1 MNQAAGKVLPWH
13 LVATICATLGVAVL
27 ASLWLFGPVA
37 VPGAIAGVIIGFMG
51 SMMGNRVLAAGAVV
65 AVGVATYL
73 DFSSPAWVN
82 LVLVIPAMSAL
93 VGWEAGKIGSR
104 CFVFAL
110 FAWIILDAR
119 AEPAGDGSL
128 ALGFL
133 LSAAMGIGVTL
144 LTGKES
150 IRPPTP
156 GGKFYGFAVFASL
169 WFGLV
174 VIMSI
179 SALFDGPYVYWMSL
193 MFAMRFFAAPGT
205 HVDGALRFAVG
216 TVLGATVAGALLGL
230 PLPEAAFQVL
240 GVGSMLMGLRLL
252 PAASPLTAMLISAGV
267 IFVITPSIDSAVFRL
282 EAAVIATALAV
293 ALNWVMDRLE
303 ELLSGKPVS

>member
-1 MNQAAGKVLPWH
+1 MKQTAARVLPWS

-27 ASLWLFGPVA
+27 FSFWLLGPVA
-37 VPGAIAGVIIGFMG
+37 VPGAVAGVIIGFMG
-51 SMMGNRVLAAGAVV
+51 TMMANRFLAAGAVI
-65 AVGVATYL
+65 AVGLASLL
-73 DFSSPAWVN
+73 DFVTPSWVN
-82 LVLVIPAMSAL
+82 LVLILPVMSAL
-93 VGWEAGKIGSR
+93 VGWEAGKVGSR

-110 FAWIILDAR
+110 FAWIMLDAR
-119 AEPAGDGSL
+119 AQPSGDGSL

-133 LSAAMGIGVTL
+133 LASALGIGVVL
-144 LTGKES
+144 LAGKES
-150 IRPPTP
+150 IRPETR
-156 GGKFYGFAVFASL
+156 GGRFYGFAVFVSL
-169 WFGLV
+169 WFGLA
-174 VIMSI
+174 VIASI
-179 SALFDGPYVYWMSL
+179 SSLFDGAYAYWMSL

-230 PLPEAAFQVL
+230 PLPALVFQVT
-240 GVGSMLMGLRLL
+240 GVASMLMGLRLL

-267 IFVITPSIDSAVFRL
+267 IFVLTPTVDSAVFRL

-303 ELLSGKPVS
+303 EVLGGSPVS